1 MRTLPHS
8 SECGEFFCTSVHFQ
22 TAVLLRRFISQIG
35 AKELGKFS
43 KKTPLVSIENRDV
56 VVNSSL
62 LFPPRPQPAISSH
75 AFRLARFP
83 FVLSASPFFCQNAAI
98 CAKTPLIYHIL
109 SEKDETKQDI
119 LQTFFIFASET
130 YATIVV
136 LLAAHLSGL
145 CNRGISPDELKCSV
159 EYPPHSQPALA
170 SSMGIMC
177 VSVISRNKTFSCKC
191 SPRLPSIRRQTILIR
206 SFYPPFPPFTARR

>member
-1 MRTLPHS
+1 MRGVFFVPPSIFKPPS
-8 SECGEFFCTSVHFQ
+8 SSAGSFPKSARKNSASFLKNSPCFYRKQGRFCQQFPT
-22 TAVLLRRFISQIG
+22 
-35 AKELGKFS
+35 
-43 KKTPLVSIENRDV
+43 
-56 VVNSSL
+56 
-62 LFPPRPQPAISSH
+62 FPPRPQPSISSH

-109 SEKDETKQDI
+109 SEKDEAKQDI

-136 LLAAHLSGL
+136 LLAAHLSSL
-145 CNRGISPDELKCSV
+145 CNRGIFPNELECSV
-159 EYPPHSQPALA
+159 ESPPHSQPAPA
-170 SSMGIMC
+170 SSMGVMC
-177 VSVISRNKTFSCKC
+177 VSVISRNKKFSCNC
-191 SPRLPSIRRQTILIR
+191 PPCLPSIRRQTILIR